1 MVSGCASSKVALY
14 QQLSRPIASAILVEG
29 AKQAPVPT
37 WRETRLRM
45 PTYLKGYTPEAR
57 VLITY
62 R

>member
-1 MVSGCASSKVALY
+1 MFDMVGGCASSKVALY
-14 QQLSRPIASAILVEG
+14 QQLARPVASAILVEG
-29 AKQAPVPT
+29 AKQTPV
-37 WRETRLRM
+37 